1 MRNFKKF
8 LALVLAMLMVS
19 ACAVSVSAAYADQA
33 AINATGYAKAVSI
46 LSDLGVFAGKGDNTF
61 DPNGTLTRAEAA
73 VIASKLDT
81 GAAGQKIDW
90 TSSTC
95 SFADVDAAWSYA
107 YINYASQ
114 HGIMDGVGGNKFNPN
129 GTLTVAEAIVLAVKA
144 AGLRADV
151 AKLDEISKP
160 SFWATNWIAV
170 AGGANEDKIDLT
182 ANVTVFDYTAPCSR
196 AMMAQ
201 IAFNIF
207 NEVKDIKDGF
217 NMVEVSALVKNVG
230 DTKVEIFATFE
241 DGTTKTLTVDRAAFE
256 AAMAASGTEGNAET
270 VKGATITMTYSKDNG
285 AVYGVS
291 LNSAT
296 LAFDYADG
304 KLANVKENNA
314 NTVYVTLDG
323 QKYIVADK
331 NEVNDGVIGATSVV
345 KAISINKILNTKELV
360 IITDDEGKE
369 TDRYYTAAKTE
380 DALDPKESIPA
391 YYDAVAYDDN
401 SDGYYDRVDLVI
413 YNVGTLKANTKD
425 AKTID
430 NVKYTFDTIY
440 DLAGNVAF
448 TNFAGDNTKVRAINY
463 VGETFEYGEVPVLY
477 NVTYNEGTKKWD
489 VDILEVAE
497 LVTGKLT
504 AISGAS
510 SYVTVDGTKYSFAA
524 EKVTP
529 DNWTLNQ
536 TVSMYTIGG
545 KYVKFTGAS
554 KTTKTVIVNNV
565 TVNENGAAVVTGY
578 DVTNGYADVEL
589 TVVGAY
595 EGSLLKAK
603 TAHELKNEVNG
614 KTYAGKVALG
624 TYNANTSAWT
634 DFVTFE
640 EGGYYDFYVTAD
652 GVYAVSTV
660 ASKNVQ
666 ALASAATVSGTY
678 GTFEVK
684 NGYVYIGGVA
694 KYYTD
699 GVVILEGVQAAA
711 DNYNVYAD
719 TYNKYTAYN
728 KRANVEVYMLDTDAD
743 NKIEFIYVGNSNDLA
758 SYAEAIEADQ
768 TIIQITST
776 AAVEA
781 GFDYVVYNAIDLM
794 TGAETTVKS
803 TIGVVAGA
811 FYVAKDGAIVDYA
824 SDAADGVIDNNLW
837 VKNNVIDVVYENG
850 GLIGSIYADT
860 TKLEILKGVKKA
872 VLNKEDVLFGVDTIT
887 IYKANAN
894 GIIVDGDDNGA
905 ADTLKIEDELLKGTT
920 ATFNYMSYVVGGKMI
935 VIINK

>member
-241 DGTTKTLTVDRAAFE
+241 DGTTKPLTVDRAAFE

-296 LAFDYADG
+296 LAFDYTDG
-304 KLANVKENNA
+304 MLANVKENNA

-345 KAISINKILNTKELV
+345 KAISINKILNYKQLV
-360 IITDDEGKE
+360 EVKDENDVLVESYYITEQ
-369 TDRYYTAAKTE
+369 
-380 DALDPKESIPA
+380 ALAPKESIPA
-391 YYDAVAYDDN
+391 FYDAVAYDDN
-401 SDGYYDRVDLVI
+401 SDGYYDRVDLSI

-440 DLAGNVAF
+440 DLAGNAKF
-448 TNFAGDNTKVRAINY
+448 TNYSDNNKEVFAINY

-477 NVTYNEGTKKWD
+477 NITFNEGTKKWD
-489 VDILEVAE
+489 VDILEVAD

-504 AISGAS
+504 AISNAS
-510 SYVTVDGTKYSFAA
+510 SYVTVDGTKYGYAA

-545 KYVKFTGAS
+545 KYVKFAGAS

-565 TVNENGAAVVTGY
+565 TVNENGAAIVTGY
-578 DVTNGYADVEL
+578 DATNGYAEVEL

-603 TAHELKNEVNG
+603 TAHDIGNAANTDAK
-614 KTYAGKVALG
+614 KYAGKVALG
-624 TYNANTSAWT
+624 TYDASAAKWT
-634 DFVTFE
+634 DYVTFE

-652 GVYAVSTV
+652 GVYAASKT

-666 ALASAATVSGTY
+666 ALDSAVY

-684 NGYVYIGGVA
+684 GGYVYINGVA
-694 KYYTD
+694 QYYTD

-711 DNYNVYAD
+711 DNYNAYAD
-719 TYNKYTAYN
+719 AYNKYTAYN
-728 KRANVEVYMLDTDAD
+728 KRANVEVAMLDTDGD
-743 NKIEFIYVGNSNDLA
+743 NKIEFIYVGNSSDLA

-768 TIIQITST
+768 TIIQITSA

-781 GFDYVVYNAIDLM
+781 GFDYSVYNAIDLM

-803 TIGVVAGA
+803 TIGVSAGA
-811 FYVAKDGAIVDYA
+811 FYVAKDGAIVEPA
-824 SDAADGVIDNNLW
+824 SGLW
-837 VKNNVIDVVYENG
+837 VKNNEINVEYPVN
-850 GLIGSIYADT
+850 GLIGSIKADT
-860 TKLEILKGVKKA
+860 TKLEIYKGTKKA

-887 IYKANAN
+887 IYKANAD
-894 GIIVDGDDNGA
+894 GIIVDADDNGA
-905 ADTLKIEDELLKGTT
+905 ADTLKIEDELLKGAT

>member
-95 SFADVDAAWSYA
+95 SFTDVDAAWSYA

-114 HGIMDGVGGNKFNPN
+114 HGIMDGVGGGKFNPN

-196 AMMAQ
+196 ATMAQ

-207 NEVKDIKDGF
+207 NEVKEIKDGF
-217 NMVEVSALVKNVG
+217 NMVEVSALVENVG

-285 AVYGVS
+285 VVYGVT

-296 LAFDYADG
+296 LAFNYADG

-331 NEVNDGVIGATSVV
+331 NEVNDGTIGATSVV
-345 KAISINKILNTKELV
+345 KAISINKILNYRQLV
-360 IITDDEGKE
+360 EVKDENDVIVESYYITEQ
-369 TDRYYTAAKTE
+369 
-380 DALDPKESIPA
+380 ALAPKESIPA
-391 YYDAVAYDDN
+391 FYDAVAYDDN
-401 SDGYYDRVDLVI
+401 SDGYYDRVDLSI

-440 DLAGNVAF
+440 DLAGNAKF
-448 TNFAGDNTKVRAINY
+448 TNYSDNNKEVFAINY

-477 NVTYNEGTKKWD
+477 NVTFNEGTKKWD

-497 LVTGKLT
+497 LVSGKLT
-504 AISGAS
+504 AISNAS
-510 SYVTVDGTKYSFAA
+510 SYVTVDGTKYSYAA
-524 EKVTP
+524 EKVIP

-536 TVSMYTIGG
+536 TISMYTIGD
-545 KYVKFTGAS
+545 KYVKFAGAS

-578 DVTNGYADVEL
+578 DVTNGYAEVEL

-595 EGSLLKAK
+595 EGSLLRAK
-603 TAHELKNEVNG
+603 TAHDIGNAANTDAK
-614 KTYAGKVALG
+614 KYAGKVALG
-624 TYNANTSAWT
+624 TYDANAAKWT
-634 DFVTFE
+634 DYVTFE

-652 GVYAVSTV
+652 GVYAASKT

-666 ALASAATVSGTY
+666 ALDSAVY

-684 NGYVYIGGVA
+684 GGYVYINGVA
-694 KYYTD
+694 QYYTD

-711 DNYNVYAD
+711 DNYNAYAD
-719 TYNKYTAYN
+719 AYNKYTAYN
-728 KRANVEVYMLDTDAD
+728 KRANVEVAMLDTDGD
-743 NKIEFIYVGNSNDLA
+743 NKIEFIYVGNSSDLA

-768 TIIQITST
+768 TIIQITSA

-781 GFDYVVYNAIDLM
+781 GFDYSVYNAIDLM

-803 TIGVVAGA
+803 TIGVSAGA
-811 FYVAKDGAIVDYA
+811 FYVAKDGAIVEPA
-824 SDAADGVIDNNLW
+824 SGLW
-837 VKNNVIDVVYENG
+837 VKNNEINVEYPVN
-850 GLIGSIYADT
+850 GLIGSIKADT
-860 TKLEILKGVKKA
+860 TKLEIYKGTKKA

-887 IYKANAN
+887 IYKANAD
-894 GIIVDGDDNGA
+894 GIIVDADDNGA
-905 ADTLKIEDELLKGTT
+905 ADTLKIEDELLKGAT

>member
-95 SFADVDAAWSYA
+95 SFTDVDAAWSYA

-114 HGIMDGVGGNKFNPN
+114 HGIMDGVGDGKFNPN

-144 AGLRADV
+144 AGLRKAVAD
-151 AKLDEISKP
+151 LDEFSKP
-160 SFWATNWIAV
+160 AYWATNWIAV
-170 AGGANEDKIDLT
+170 ASENGLT
-182 ANVTVFDYTAPCSR
+182 NNITVFDYTAPCTR
-196 AMMAQ
+196 ATMAQ

-207 NEVKDIKDGF
+207 NEVDEIKNGF
-217 NMVEVSALVKNVG
+217 NMVEVSALVENVG
-230 DTKVEIFATFE
+230 DSKVYIFATFE
-241 DGTTKTLTVDRAAFE
+241 DGKTANLTVDRAAFE

-270 VKGATITMTYSKDNG
+270 VKGANISMTYSKDNG
-285 AVYGVS
+285 VVYGVT

-323 QKYIVADK
+323 QKYIVADQ
-331 NEVNDGVIGATSVV
+331 NEVNDGTIGATSVV
-345 KAISINKILNTKELV
+345 KAISINKILNYRQLV
-360 IITDDEGKE
+360 EVKDENDVVVESYYITEQ
-369 TDRYYTAAKTE
+369 
-380 DALDPKESIPA
+380 ALAPKESIPA

-401 SDGYYDRVDLVI
+401 TDGYYDRVDLVI

-440 DLAGNVAF
+440 DLAGNVKF
-448 TNFAGDNTKVRAINY
+448 TNYSDNNKEVFAINY

-497 LVTGKLT
+497 LVSGKLT

-510 SYVTVDGTKYSFAA
+510 SYVTVDGTRYSFAT

-529 DNWTLNQ
+529 DSWTLNQ
-536 TVSMYTIGG
+536 TISMYTIGG
-545 KYVKFTGAS
+545 KYVKFAGAS

-578 DVTNGYADVEL
+578 DVTNGYAEIEL

-595 EGSLLKAK
+595 EGSLLKSK
-603 TAHELKNEVNG
+603 TAHEFKNEVNG
-614 KTYAGKVALG
+614 KAYAGKVALG

-666 ALASAATVSGTY
+666 TLAPVATVSGTY
-678 GTFEVK
+678 NTFEVK

-699 GVVILEGVQAAA
+699 GVVILEGVDAAA
-711 DNYNVYAD
+711 DNYNAYAD

-728 KRANVEVYMLDTDAD
+728 KRANVEVAMLDTDGD
-743 NKIEFIYVGNSNDLA
+743 NKIELIYVGNSSDLA

-768 TIIQITST
+768 TIVQITST

-781 GFDYVVYNAIDLM
+781 GFDYSVYNAIDLM

-803 TIGVVAGA
+803 TVGVVAGA
-811 FYVAKDGAIVDYA
+811 FYIVKDGSIVDYA
-824 SDAADGVIDNNLW
+824 SDAADGKLDNNLW
-837 VKNNVIDVVYENG
+837 VKNNEINVVYENG

-860 TKLEILKGVKKA
+860 TKLEIYKGVKKA

-887 IYKANAN
+887 IYQANAN
-894 GIIVDGDDNGA
+894 GIIVDADDNGA
-905 ADTLKIEDELLKGTT
+905 ADTLKIEDELLKGTS
-920 ATFNYMSYVVGGKMI
+920 ATYNYMSYVVGGKMI
-935 VIINK
+935 IIINK

>member
-33 AINATGYAKAVSI
+33 AINATGYAEAVSI

-151 AKLDEISKP
+151 AELDEIGKP
-160 SFWATNWIAV
+160 AYWATNWIAV
-170 AGGANEDKIDLT
+170 ASKNGLT
-182 ANVTVFDYTAPCSR
+182 NKVTVFDYTAPCSR
-196 AMMAQ
+196 ATMAQ

-207 NEVKDIKDGF
+207 NEVDEIKDGF
-217 NMVEVSALVKNVG
+217 NMEKVSALVENVG

-241 DGTTKTLTVDRAAFE
+241 NGTTDTLTVDRAAFE

-285 AVYGVS
+285 TVYGVT

-296 LAFDYADG
+296 LAFNYADG
-304 KLANVKENNA
+304 MLANVKENNA

-345 KAISINKILNTKELV
+345 KAISINKILNYKQLV
-360 IITDDEGKE
+360 EVKDENDVLVESYYITEQ
-369 TDRYYTAAKTE
+369 
-380 DALDPKESIPA
+380 ALAPKESIPA
-391 YYDAVAYDDN
+391 FYDAVAYDDN
-401 SDGYYDRVDLVI
+401 SDGYYDRVDLSI

-440 DLAGNVAF
+440 DLAGNAKF
-448 TNFAGDNTKVRAINY
+448 TNYSDNNKEVFAINY

-477 NVTYNEGTKKWD
+477 NITFNEGTKKWD
-489 VDILEVAE
+489 VDILEVAD

-504 AISGAS
+504 AISNAS

-603 TAHELKNEVNG
+603 TAHELKNEVNN

-624 TYNANTSAWT
+624 TYNANTAAWT

-743 NKIEFIYVGNSNDLA
+743 KKIEFIYVGNSNDLA

-811 FYVAKDGAIVDYA
+811 FYVAKDGTIVDYA

-872 VLNKEDVLFGVDTIT
+872 VLNKEDVLFGVDSIT

>member
-241 DGTTKTLTVDRAAFE
+241 DGTTKPLTVDRAAFE

-296 LAFDYADG
+296 LAFDYTDG
-304 KLANVKENNA
+304 MLANVKENNA

-345 KAISINKILNTKELV
+345 KAISINKILNYKQLV
-360 IITDDEGKE
+360 EVKDENDVLVESYYITEQ
-369 TDRYYTAAKTE
+369 
-380 DALDPKESIPA
+380 ALAPKESIPA
-391 YYDAVAYDDN
+391 FYDAVAYDDN
-401 SDGYYDRVDLVI
+401 SDGYYDRVDLSI

-440 DLAGNVAF
+440 DLAGNAKF
-448 TNFAGDNTKVRAINY
+448 TNYSDNNKEVFAINY

-477 NVTYNEGTKKWD
+477 NITFNEGTKKWD
-489 VDILEVAE
+489 VDILEVAD

-504 AISGAS
+504 AISNAS
-510 SYVTVDGTKYSFAA
+510 SYVTVDGTKYGYAA

-545 KYVKFTGAS
+545 KYVKFAGAS

-565 TVNENGAAVVTGY
+565 TVNENGAAIVTGY
-578 DVTNGYADVEL
+578 DVTNGYAEVEL

-595 EGSLLKAK
+595 EDSLLKAK
-603 TAHELKNEVNG
+603 TAHDIGNAANTEAK
-614 KTYAGKVALG
+614 KYAGKIALG
-624 TYNANTSAWT
+624 TKNATTGEWT
-634 DFVTFE
+634 DFVTYE

-652 GVYAVSTV
+652 GVYAASKT

-666 ALASAATVSGTY
+666 ALGSTVY

-684 NGYVYIGGVA
+684 GGYVYINGVA
-694 KYYTD
+694 QYYTD
-699 GVVILEGVQAAA
+699 GVVILEGVNAAA
-711 DNYNVYAD
+711 DNYNAYAD

-728 KRANVEVYMLDTDAD
+728 KRANVEVAMLDTDAD
-743 NKIEFIYVGNSNDLA
+743 NKIEFIYVGNSSDLA

-768 TIIQITST
+768 TIIQITS
-776 AAVEA
+776 ADAVES
-781 GFDYVVYNAIDLM
+781 GFDYSVYNAIDLM

-811 FYVAKDGAIVDYA
+811 YYVAKEGSIVDYA
-824 SDAADGVIDNNLW
+824 SDAADGKIDNDLW
-837 VKNNVIDVVYENG
+837 VKINTIEVEYPVGDNG
-850 GLIGSIYADT
+850 TLGLIGSIKADT
-860 TKLEILKGVKKA
+860 TKLEIYKGTKKA

-887 IYKANAN
+887 IYQANAN
-894 GIIVDGDDNGA
+894 GIIVDADDNGA
-905 ADTLKIEDELLKGTT
+905 ADTLKIEDELLTGKAGSY
-920 ATFNYMSYVVGGKMI
+920 NYMSYVVGGKMI

>member
-345 KAISINKILNTKELV
+345 KAISINKILNYKQLV
-360 IITDDEGKE
+360 EVKDENDVLVESYYITEQ
-369 TDRYYTAAKTE
+369 
-380 DALDPKESIPA
+380 ALAPKESIPA
-391 YYDAVAYDDN
+391 FYDAVAYDDN
-401 SDGYYDRVDLVI
+401 SDGYYDRVDLSI

-440 DLAGNVAF
+440 DLAGNAKF
-448 TNFAGDNTKVRAINY
+448 TNYSDNNKEVFAINY

-477 NVTYNEGTKKWD
+477 NITFNEGTKKWD
-489 VDILEVAE
+489 VDILEVAD

-504 AISGAS
+504 AISNAS
-510 SYVTVDGTKYSFAA
+510 SYVTVDGTKYGYAA

-545 KYVKFTGAS
+545 KYVKFAGAS

-565 TVNENGAAVVTGY
+565 TVNENGAAIVTGY
-578 DVTNGYADVEL
+578 DATNGYAEVEL

-603 TAHELKNEVNG
+603 TAHDIGNAANTDAK
-614 KTYAGKVALG
+614 KYAGKVALG
-624 TYNANTSAWT
+624 TYDASAAKWT
-634 DFVTFE
+634 DYVTFE

-652 GVYAVSTV
+652 GVYAASKT

-666 ALASAATVSGTY
+666 ALDSAVY

-684 NGYVYIGGVA
+684 GGYVYINGVA
-694 KYYTD
+694 QYYTD
-699 GVVILEGVQAAA
+699 GVVILEGVQAAT
-711 DNYNVYAD
+711 DNYNAYAD
-719 TYNKYTAYN
+719 AYNKYTAYN
-728 KRANVEVYMLDTDAD
+728 KRANVEVAMLDTDGD
-743 NKIEFIYVGNSNDLA
+743 NKIEFIYVGNSSDLA

-768 TIIQITST
+768 TIIQITSA

-781 GFDYVVYNAIDLM
+781 GFDYSVYNAIDLM

-803 TIGVVAGA
+803 TIGVSAGA
-811 FYVAKDGAIVDYA
+811 FYVAKDGAIVEPA
-824 SDAADGVIDNNLW
+824 SGLW
-837 VKNNVIDVVYENG
+837 VKNNEINVEYPVN
-850 GLIGSIYADT
+850 GLIGSIKADT
-860 TKLEILKGVKKA
+860 TKLEIYKGTKKA

-887 IYKANAN
+887 IYKANAD
-894 GIIVDGDDNGA
+894 GIIVDADDNGA
-905 ADTLKIEDELLKGTT
+905 ADTLKIEDELLKGAT